1 MNVVARP
8 RPTGAGQVPGLCHQV
23 VAGVPLVIHCIP
35 CAASTGQRSRPI
47 DSRRTGV
54 TVVDVASGNHDV
66 AAAQFDDGAVGDGH
80 RNAAVPVVGAWA
92 GSVTAPPPWC
102 PPSPR
107 RLMGSPES
115 ALLKAASRPRTD
127 TRSERHCAFA
137 GSRPTSRTPDVQ
149 ARLHE
154 RRAKAPMCAHC
165 GTRATVV
172 AAIGKNESRRSLGGR
187 FRNCR
192 VSAPAVRRLR
202 QDQCVPRSPCCAT
215 VSCASQRGC
224 YLSDD
229 HARNILGMCRECSD
243 SPFSRP
249 RGQMGGLKNSSS
261 CHGRATPPGGNLNGT
276 PPPAA
281 AQ

>member
-154 RRAKAPMCAHC
+154 RPSEGPHVRTLRNAGDCSGRDRQEREPQIPGRALPQ
-165 GTRATVV
+165 
-172 AAIGKNESRRSLGGR
+172 LPR
-187 FRNCR
+187 FRACGSTTEARSVRASLSLLRNR
-192 VSAPAVRRLR
+192 QLRLSARLLPVRRPR
-202 QDQCVPRSPCCAT
+202 EEYSGDVP
-215 VSCASQRGC
+215 
-224 YLSDD
+224 
-229 HARNILGMCRECSD
+229 
-243 SPFSRP
+243 
-249 RGQMGGLKNSSS
+249 
-261 CHGRATPPGGNLNGT
+261 
-276 PPPAA
+276 
-281 AQ
+281 